1 MTGTYRKARYC
12 LILKFNI
19 FGTKKLIA
27 RCKKQMKENRLKFKK
42 VSKSSFSNLEI
53 FKGGKPLKKKIKSN
67 PPFFICDIMKL
78 F

>member
-1 MTGTYRKARYC
+1 M
-12 LILKFNI
+12 
-19 FGTKKLIA
+19 IA

-42 VSKSSFSNLEI
+42 VLKSSFSHLEI

-67 PPFFICDIMKL
+67 PPFFICDSMKL